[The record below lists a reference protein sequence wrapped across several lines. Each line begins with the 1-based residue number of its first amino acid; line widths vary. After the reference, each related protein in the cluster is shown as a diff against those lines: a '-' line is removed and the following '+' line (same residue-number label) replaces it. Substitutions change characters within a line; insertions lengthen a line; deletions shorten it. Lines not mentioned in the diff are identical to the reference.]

1 MNRRALLEVC
11 ASSVDDC
18 LKAAELGAD
27 RIELNAALELGG
39 ITPSLGLVRS
49 AVAVVP
55 VPLIVMI
62 RPRAGDFVYSNHE
75 FDCMLRD
82 AAYALEA
89 GASGVAFGVLTAQG
103 DIDVERCS
111 RFSRAVSSASVVF
124 HRAFDSVSDRL
135 RALELLVELGVDR
148 VLTSGGQSTAL
159 EGLAEIAAL
168 QRQARQ
174 RIEILPGGGVRA
186 SNVRIILE
194 RTGCSQAH
202 SGATRP
208 LAPIESDRLIGSSG
222 VRLALDEAALAE
234 LRHELES
241 ISLADG
247 V

>member
-18 LKAAELGAD
+18 LRAAELGAD

-62 RPRAGDFVYSNHE
+62 RPRASDFVYSDHE

-82 AAYALEA
+82 AAYAIEA

-111 RFSRAVSSASVVF
+111 RFSHAVSNAALVF
-124 HRAFDSVSDRL
+124 HRAFDSVGDRS

-148 VLTSGGQSTAL
+148 ILTSGGRSTAL
-159 EGLAEIAAL
+159 EGVAEISAL
-168 QRQARQ
+168 KRQARQ

-186 SNVRIILE
+186 ANVRTILE
-194 RTGCSQAH
+194 QTGCSQAH
-202 SGATRP
+202 SGVTRP

-222 VRLALDEAALAE
+222 VRLALDETALAE
-234 LRHELES
+234 LRRELES